1 MEQKQLVSVVIPLY
15 NTEKYI
21 EETMQSILDQT
32 YKNIEIVIVDDG
44 SKDQSPSIVKNLA
57 EKYTGQVKYVHQ
69 KTKVFR

>member
-1 MEQKQLVSVVIPLY
+1 MMEQKQLVSVVIPLY

-44 SKDQSPSIVKNLA
+44 SKDQSPSIVKTLLKNTQG
-57 EKYTGQVKYVHQ
+57 K
-69 KTKVFR
+69 

>member
-32 YKNIEIVIVDDG
+32 YKTL
-44 SKDQSPSIVKNLA
+44 KL
-57 EKYTGQVKYVHQ
+57 
-69 KTKVFR
+69 

>member
-1 MEQKQLVSVVIPLY
+1 MMEQKQLVSVVIPLY

-44 SKDQSPSIVKNLA
+44 SKDQSPSIVKILLKNTQG
-57 EKYTGQVKYVHQ
+57 K
-69 KTKVFR
+69 

>member
-44 SKDQSPSIVKNLA
+44 SKDQSPSIVKIL
-57 EKYTGQVKYVHQ
+57 Q
-69 KTKVFR
+69 KNIRGK